1 MAEHVITQISAKPEQ
16 PKATHRQNGA
26 LRVQLTARDVN
37 ILDAITHRVKL
48 LSLPQIARTWWKGSR
63 AIMQARK
70 RIRQLAL
77 AGYLERLQ
85 LFTNQEVVLVAPLAT
100 WHSGMAVPDF
110 STIVRLTRTRWRLPI
125 RSTACVVA
133 TSISAVRTGGSYRV
147 PRNSEA
153 THDLHVAQVY
163 LLKLRQVPRYADKW
177 TGEMQ
182 LLARDIAP
190 FDKVPDALIRQAG
203 RCTAVEVVGESYGV
217 TKLKAFHEFCSRKS
231 FTYELW

>member
-1 MAEHVITQISAKPEQ
+1 MAEHATTKMWTKPDQ
-16 PKATHRQNGA
+16 LTAIDRQGSA
-26 LRVQLTARDVN
+26 LRIQLTARDVI

-85 LFTNQEVVLVAPLAT
+85 LFTNQEVMLLAPLAT

-110 STIVRLTRTRWRLPI
+110 STIVRLTRTRWELPI

-133 TSISAVRTGGSYRV
+133 TSVSAVRTGGSYRI

-163 LLKLRQVPRYADKW
+163 LHKLRQAPRYAEKW
-177 TGEMQ
+177 SGEME
-182 LLARDIAP
+182 LLTRDIAP
-190 FDKVPDALIRQAG
+190 CDKVPDALIRQAG
-203 RCTAVEVVGESYGV
+203 RCTAVEVVGESYSV
-217 TKLKAFHEFCSRKS
+217 TKLMAFHEFCSRRS